1 MKVLVSVHVIW
12 WNASAYYA
20 ITVAEALVR
29 RGHEVIVI
37 AHSSTPAFKHARAKN
52 LKTIGDLNLMR
63 KDPYSLIRNVKKLR
77 SLIETEQLDIINPHR
92 PEDHLLLAAA
102 NLHQRNPARLVR
114 TVTDVRV
121 PKGNLFNKILHRRFT
136 DGIIYCAEACKTR
149 YHRGF
154 SLDNLPEKV
163 VYSALD
169 VGQFIEGDW
178 KTDNRLLALTSPR
191 IGILARLTHHKG
203 HRTLLEAAVMIRKEI
218 PSATFLVVGK
228 EEDLKIPELQEYALR
243 LGIDDA
249 FVFTGR
255 LDDPRPAIA
264 ACDIGVVASHLSEVI
279 SRAAQEFFSFGV
291 PVVATRVNVL
301 PEMVEDEVNGIL
313 IQPKDATAL
322 ASAILTL
329 AADEE
334 KRREMGQRAADFAQ
348 KRHDLKVLGE
358 RTETFFQDV
367 LKD

>member
-1 MKVLVSVHVIW
+1 MKILVSVHVIW

-20 ITVAEALVR
+20 ITAAEALAR

-37 AHSSTPAFKHARAKN
+37 AHSSTPAFKHARSRN
-52 LKTIGDLNLMR
+52 LRTIGDLNLMR
-63 KDPYSLIRNVKKLR
+63 KGPYSLIRNIKKLR
-77 SLIETEQLDIINPHR
+77 SLIETEQFDIINPHR
-92 PEDHLLLAAA
+92 PEDHFLLAAA
-102 NLHQRNPARLVR
+102 NIYQRNPAKLVR

-121 PKGNLFNKILHRRFT
+121 PKGNLFNKILHRKFT
-136 DGIIYCAEACKTR
+136 NGIIYCAEACKAR

-154 SLDNLPEKV
+154 SLDSLPEKV

-169 VGQFIEGDW
+169 VEQFIKGDW
-178 KTDNRLLALTSPR
+178 KTDNRFLARTSPR
-191 IGILARLTHHKG
+191 IGIMARLTHHKG
-203 HRTLLEAAVMIRKEI
+203 HRTLIEAAAMIHKEI
-218 PSATFLVVGK
+218 PSASFIVVGK
-228 EEDLKIPELQEYALR
+228 EEELKIPELQEYARR
-243 LGIDDA
+243 LGIEDA

-279 SRAAQEFFSFGV
+279 SRAAQEFFAFGV

-301 PEMVEDEVNGIL
+301 PEMVEDGVNGIL
-313 IQPKDATAL
+313 IQPKDATTL

-334 KRREMGQRAADFAQ
+334 KRREMGRRAADFAH
-348 KRHDLKVLGE
+348 KRHDLSVLGE
-358 RTETFFQDV
+358 QTETFFQDV